1 MPQVI
6 ASSYANFGGIPR
18 GGGLP
23 RAYNLHGVTSDIGLF
38 EAFCDD
44 LLGGVMQGLT
54 DSRVSK
60 RLTQANGGQQVLKLY
75 GPGAR
80 TCSRTGCEHGPSAGV
95 KVCAGCMGNDD
106 SSSQARYCSR
116 ECQKAHWPAHK
127 LVCAGSRK
135 PKAAHTPT
143 SGEPDAKDS
152 DMPVSTGPTS
162 QVAAREQE
170 TAQRGC
176 KGDGPLPANGDVD

>member
-6 ASSYANFGGIPR
+6 ASSYANFGGTPR

-44 LLGGVMQGLT
+44 LLGGVMLGLT

-80 TCSRTGCEHGPSAGV
+80 TCSRAGCERGPSAGV

-106 SSSQARYCSR
+106 SSQARYCSR

-127 LVCAGSRK
+127 SVCAGSRK
-135 PKAAHTPT
+135 PKAAHSPT

-152 DMPVSTGPTS
+152 DMPVSIGPTS
-162 QVAAREQE
+162 QVPGREQE
-170 TAQRGC
+170 TAQGGG
-176 KGDGPLPANGDVD
+176 KGDGPSSANCDTID